1 MFSPRLSLAL
11 AAAALVAAGAAAAQS
26 LPPGVR
32 LGISP
37 AELQAA
43 VPDAQRVARP
53 QRLAGGLAGTFR
65 GAPTAIAGLDF
76 EPTFYFAGAQLRR
89 VEWMA
94 VTDAQPD
101 RGAAAFDE
109 LVAWGRGRFGSEL
122 ASRDPGSRYAA
133 WVAGDTDVYA
143 QLVEGGRGA
152 SVRLVYKA
160 RQLKDASE
168 L

>member
-1 MFSPRLSLAL
+1 MFPFRPFSAL
-11 AAAALVAAGAAAAQS
+11 AGAALLISGAVSAQS
-26 LPPGVR
+26 LPPGVQ
-32 LGISP
+32 LGMSP

-43 VPDAQRVARP
+43 LPDAQRVARP

-89 VEWMA
+89 VEWA
-94 VTDAQPD
+94 AAADAQPE

-109 LVAWGRGRFGSEL
+109 LVAWGRGRFGNEL
-122 ASRDPGSRYAA
+122 ASRDPGNRYAA
-133 WVAGDTDVYA
+133 WIAGDTDVYA
-143 QLVEGGRGA
+143 QLVESGRGA
-152 SVRLVYKA
+152 SVRLVYKS

>member
-1 MFSPRLSLAL
+1 MFPFRPFSAL
-11 AAAALVAAGAAAAQS
+11 AGAALLISGAVSAQS
-26 LPPGVR
+26 LPPGVQ
-32 LGISP
+32 LGMSP

-43 VPDAQRVARP
+43 LPDAQRVARP

-89 VEWMA
+89 VEWA
-94 VTDAQPD
+94 AAADAQPE

-109 LVAWGRGRFGSEL
+109 LVAWGRGRFGNEL
-122 ASRDPGSRYAA
+122 ASRDPGNRYAG
-133 WVAGDTDVYA
+133 WIAGDTDVYA
-143 QLVEGGRGA
+143 QLVESGRGA
-152 SVRLVYKA
+152 SVRLVYKT

>member
-1 MFSPRLSLAL
+1 MVLFRLSFAL
-11 AAAALVAAGAAAAQS
+11 GAAALFMTGAAAAQS
-26 LPPGVR
+26 LPPGVQF
-32 LGISP
+32 GMSP
-37 AELQAA
+37 AALQA
-43 VPDAQRVARP
+43 VLPDAQRVARP

-65 GAPTAIAGLDF
+65 GGPAAIAGLDF

-89 VEWMA
+89 VEWVA
-94 VTDAQPD
+94 DADAQPD

-109 LVAWGRGRFGSEL
+109 LLAWGRGRFGGEL

>member
-1 MFSPRLSLAL
+1 MFPFRPFFAL
-11 AAAALVAAGAAAAQS
+11 AGAALLISGAVSAQS
-26 LPPGVR
+26 LPPGVQ
-32 LGISP
+32 LGMSP

-43 VPDAQRVARP
+43 LPDAQRVARP

-89 VEWMA
+89 VEWAA
-94 VTDAQPD
+94 VADAQPE

-109 LVAWGRGRFGSEL
+109 LVAWGRGRFGNEL
-122 ASRDPGSRYAA
+122 ASRDPGNRYAA
-133 WVAGDTDVYA
+133 WIAGDTDVYA
-143 QLVEGGRGA
+143 QLVESGRGA

-160 RQLKDASE
+160 RQLRDASE

>member
-1 MFSPRLSLAL
+1 MFPFRPFSAL
-11 AAAALVAAGAAAAQS
+11 AGAALLISGAVSAQS
-26 LPPGVR
+26 LPPGVQ
-32 LGISP
+32 LGMSP

-43 VPDAQRVARP
+43 LPDAQRVARP

-89 VEWMA
+89 VEWA
-94 VTDAQPD
+94 AAADAQPE

-109 LVAWGRGRFGSEL
+109 LVAWGRGRFGNEL
-122 ASRDPGSRYAA
+122 ASRDPGNRYAA
-133 WVAGDTDVYA
+133 WIAGDTDVYA
-143 QLVEGGRGA
+143 QLVESGRGA
-152 SVRLVYKA
+152 SVRLVYKS
-160 RQLKDASE
+160 RQLRDASE

>member
-1 MFSPRLSLAL
+1 MVLFRLSFAL
-11 AAAALVAAGAAAAQS
+11 GAAALFTTGAASAQS
-26 LPPGVR
+26 LPPGVQ
-32 LGISP
+32 LGMSP
-37 AELQAA
+37 AELQA
-43 VPDAQRVARP
+43 VLPDAQRVARP

-65 GAPTAIAGLDF
+65 GGHAAIAGLDF
-76 EPTFYFAGAQLRR
+76 EPTFYFAGAELRR

-101 RGAAAFDE
+101 HGAAAFDE
-109 LVAWGRGRFGSEL
+109 LLAWGRNRFGNEL
-122 ASRDPGSRYAA
+122 SSRDPGNRYAA

>member
-1 MFSPRLSLAL
+1 M
-11 AAAALVAAGAAAAQS
+11 
-26 LPPGVR
+26 
-32 LGISP
+32 SP

-43 VPDAQRVARP
+43 LPDAQRVARP

-65 GAPTAIAGLDF
+65 GASTAIAGLDF
-76 EPTFYFAGAQLRR
+76 EPTFYFAGAELRR
-89 VEWMA
+89 VEWLA
-94 VTDAQPD
+94 VADAQPD
-101 RGAAAFDE
+101 HGAAAFDE
-109 LVAWGRGRFGSEL
+109 LLAWGRGRFGNEL

-143 QLVEGGRGA
+143 QLVDGGRGA

>member
-1 MFSPRLSLAL
+1 MFPFRPFFAL
-11 AAAALVAAGAAAAQS
+11 AGAALLISGAVSAQS
-26 LPPGVR
+26 LPPGVQ
-32 LGISP
+32 LGMSP

-43 VPDAQRVARP
+43 LPDAQRVARP

-89 VEWMA
+89 VEWA
-94 VTDAQPD
+94 AAADAQPE

-109 LVAWGRGRFGSEL
+109 LVAWGRGRFGNEL
-122 ASRDPGSRYAA
+122 ASRDPGNRYAA
-133 WVAGDTDVYA
+133 WIAGDTDVYA
-143 QLVEGGRGA
+143 QLVESGRGA

-160 RQLKDASE
+160 RQLRDASE